1 MVQILVLSLYRP
13 AEFRRNI
20 LPLSSTLP
28 LLVIYVN
35 KKPMLTS
42 FTVLLFDC
50 SNKTKI
56 KSVGYSN
63 EIKRRP
69 WFKKLC
75 DFRISFFLS
84 RLFWE
89 AKCFSKLHLTWYT
102 SMELFMIYKQRWAN
116 WKWLRTLAKLSINNR
131 PKTYGMKNRLSCS
144 YFLFP

>member
-63 EIKRRP
+63 EIKR
-69 WFKKLC
+69 
-75 DFRISFFLS
+75 S
-84 RLFWE
+84 RGLRNHATSE
-89 AKCFSKLHLTWYT
+89 SHFS
-102 SMELFMIYKQRWAN
+102 
-116 WKWLRTLAKLSINNR
+116 
-131 PKTYGMKNRLSCS
+131 
-144 YFLFP
+144 